1 MPIQNSS
8 RRSFVKL
15 LAATPLLTQIAA
27 RDLYAQAASAVG
39 RDPRENVYTRLG
51 VKTVINCRG
60 TWTYLSGSLEFPEV
74 RQAQVEAAQHFVNM
88 LELQRAVGRRL
99 AELTGAESGIVTS
112 GAAGA
117 MAAATAGCMAGTD
130 DKYIWQLPDT
140 TGLKHEVIMV
150 GGRSAF
156 DSAIRLT
163 GAKLVLAYSPE
174 ELANAINEKTA
185 MIYTTDLG
193 DKLQKQKSIAKDH
206 KIPMLLDDAAGIP
219 PADNAKL
226 YARMGIDLY
235 CFSGGKGLCGPQ
247 CSGLLLGRKDLIE
260 AALLNCSPREGAVC
274 RPMKVGKEEIIGCLT
289 ALETWLKLD
298 EKKLYA
304 EWNGRI
310 DRIRKLVE
318 TVSGVKTETFTPD
331 DGNRYPTLKISW
343 DQQGWRYTI
352 SDCVQ
357 ELRAGESSD
366 RSSRS
371 GQSQFG
377 DSSSRG
383 ESEPQRTK
391 RSRPHRVGLNDDQ
404 AGRGNHCW
412 TETEVH
418 SGRCAEE
425 DGSLK
430 TRGCLEKN
438 SSESCFATV
447 SGGRFVFVESH
458 SARAVA
464 RRGSRARGRS
474 SEPGLLAWCECRRL
488 HLHFRA
494 RASASGWKFA
504 VDF

>member
-1 MPIQNSS
+1 MPIRNSS

-39 RDPRENVYTRLG
+39 HDPRQNVYTRLG

-74 RQAQVEAAQHFVNM
+74 REAQVEAAQHFVNM

-99 AELTGAESGIVTS
+99 SELTGAESGIVTS

-117 MAAATAGCMAGTD
+117 MAAATAGCMAGTN

-163 GAKLVLAYSPE
+163 GAKLVLVYSPE
-174 ELANAINEKTA
+174 ELANAINENTA

-193 DKLQKQKSIAKDH
+193 DKLQKDLAVAKEH
-206 KIPMLLDDAAGIP
+206 KVPMLLDDAAGIP

-235 CFSGGKGLCGPQ
+235 CFSGGKGLRGPQ

-260 AALLNCSPREGAVC
+260 AALLNSAPREGAVC
-274 RPMKVGKEEIIGCLT
+274 RPMKVGKEEVIGCLT

-304 EWNGRI
+304 EWNDRL

-318 TVSGVKTETFTPD
+318 TVPGVKTDTFVPD
-331 DGNRYPTLKISW
+331 DGNRYPTLRVYW
-343 DQQGWRYTI
+343 DQQSWRYKI
-352 SDCVQ
+352 SDCVH
-357 ELRAGESSD
+357 ELRSGDPVIEVLGADNPSLVTAVREGNPNPNRKELKEPDHIELVSMTIKPGEEIVV
-366 RSSRS
+366 
-371 GQSQFG
+371 GQ
-377 DSSSRG
+377 R
-383 ESEPQRTK
+383 
-391 RSRPHRVGLNDDQ
+391 L
-404 AGRGNHCW
+404 
-412 TETEVH
+412 
-418 SGRCAEE
+418 
-425 DGSLK
+425 
-430 TRGCLEKN
+430 
-438 SSESCFATV
+438 
-447 SGGRFVFVESH
+447 
-458 SARAVA
+458 RAILGA
-464 RRGSRARGRS
+464 AQKK
-474 SEPGLLAWCECRRL
+474 A
-488 HLHFRA
+488 A
-494 RASASGWKFA
+494 A
-504 VDF
+504 